1 MPINRDVRLADVA
14 AVAGVSLATA
24 SKALS
29 GNDRVSEA
37 TRARVRAAADR
48 LDFRPNAL
56 AQSFASG
63 RSRTIGVLTHRAAAT
78 FSRPVVMGAVLEFG
92 ERGQAVLVLDG
103 EIQAHREMSNSI
115 RTLRDRRVDGL
126 LVVGDGHEHVSPSLT
141 HHFDVPVTYVFT
153 APDSPEDSV
162 YLPDNEQAGYLATRH
177 LIDTGRTRI
186 LHLTADATSLAV
198 QRRERGMRRALSEA
212 GLPLAGAV
220 RYGAWSREW
229 GAAAMEAVLDERI
242 DFDAVFCG
250 NDHIGFGAI
259 DVCEARGVGV
269 PGDVAVVGV
278 DNWEGIVYDQ
288 DVRRLTTIDLEL
300 MRLGRLAAADVIGA
314 DRRSGERFQPPTL
327 VLGPSS

>member
-1 MPINRDVRLADVA
+1 MPTNRDVRLTDVA

-37 TRARVRAAADR
+37 TKARVRAAADR

-63 RSRTIGVLTHRAAAT
+63 RSRTIGVLTHRAANT
-78 FSRPVVMGAVLEFG
+78 FSRPVVMGAVLELG
-92 ERGQAVLVLDG
+92 ERLQAVLVLDG
-103 EIQAHREMSNSI
+103 EIKAHREMSNSI
-115 RTLRDRRVDGL
+115 RKLRDRRVDGL
-126 LVVGDGHEHVSPSLT
+126 LVVGDGHEHVSSSLS

-153 APDSPEDSV
+153 ASDSPEDSV

-186 LHLTADATSLAV
+186 AHITADATSLAV
-198 QRRERGMRRALSEA
+198 QGRQRGMRRALQEA
-212 GLPLAGAV
+212 GLMPAGEAL
-220 RYGAWSREW
+220 YGSWSREW
-229 GAAAMEAVLDERI
+229 GAQAMTAVLDSGT

-250 NDHIGFGAI
+250 NDHIAFGAL
-259 DVCEARGVGV
+259 DVCEARGVRV
-269 PGDVAVVGV
+269 PQDVAIVGV
-278 DNWEGIVYDQ
+278 DNWEGVVVDQ
-288 DVRRLTTIDLEL
+288 EVRRLTTIDLEL
-300 MRLGRLAAADVIGA
+300 MRLGRLAAADVIGT
-314 DRRSGERFQPPTL
+314 DRHSGEQFNTPTL